1 MSRARRGT
9 LRVRAQYGP
18 ARRLAQQAIYVMN
31 ANGTQKK
38 RLSTR
43 LAQLQGAAAAPGA
56 MGLSCCARHVEVAT
70 QRITAIVIAGRHEN
84 RGAAEGVLGVVPGPD
99 LKQPRVVVAVVDT
112 PLRGE
117 DVSERV
123 RGDALALDLF

>member
-31 ANGTQKK
+31 ADGTQKK

-43 LAQLQGAAAAPGA
+43 TRPTTGSGSRSRSKWGFLAVPGT
-56 MGLSCCARHVEVAT
+56 VEVVT
-70 QRITAIVIAGRHEN
+70 QRITAIVIAGRHVN
-84 RGAAEGVLGVVPGPD
+84 RRRERRQQLPHLPVLGVGSVLGQIAGHEHR
-99 LKQPRVVVAVVDT
+99 QPADVAAR
-112 PLRGE
+112 LRP
-117 DVSERV
+117 RPP
-123 RGDALALDLF
+123 R